1 MDANGRPK
9 ARLAPAGAGRA
20 LLGTVLLLT
29 VAGCGGD
36 SGRDRGARKAGAV
49 IQNSGSD
56 TMVNLAQVW
65 AEEYRRVEPA
75 VSVEVS
81 GGGSGIGVRDLS
93 QGIIQIANCSR
104 EMTAAEKEQTR
115 KNTGKEAVEWIVG
128 YDAIA
133 IYAHRDNPMAEI
145 TMEQL
150 AGIYGEGG
158 AVEKWSQLGVSL
170 AKDRIIRVSR
180 QNSSGTYAY
189 FRERVLAKRDFK
201 LSSLDMSGSK
211 DVVELVGRTPWAIG
225 YSGMGYKTEAVK
237 FLKVAAKAGAP
248 GFAPTVEHVRDKR
261 YPLARS
267 LLLYTLG
274 QPEGHVKKYTDWI
287 LSPAGQELVRQA
299 GYVPVSAA
307 GASEP
312 RRPAAGGG

>member
-1 MDANGRPK
+1 MTPG
-9 ARLAPAGAGRA
+9 GRA
-20 LLGTVLLLT
+20 ALLAALALT
-29 VAGCGGD
+29 AAGCGGD
-36 SGRDRGARKAGAV
+36 SGGGGGARKAGAV

-65 AEEYRRVEPA
+65 AEEYRQVDPA

-115 KNTGKEAVEWIVG
+115 KNTGRDAVEWIVG

-145 TMEQL
+145 TMAQL
-150 AGIYGEGG
+150 AAIYGEGG
-158 AVEKWSQLGVSL
+158 TIERWSQLGVSL
-170 AKDRIIRVSR
+170 AKDKIIRVSR

-211 DVVELVGRTPWAIG
+211 DVVELVGKTPGAIG
-225 YSGMGYKTEAVK
+225 YSGMGYKTDAVK
-237 FLKVAAKAGAP
+237 FVRIAAKPGQPAHEPTLENAVAG
-248 GFAPTVEHVRDKR
+248 R
-261 YPLARS
+261 YPLARA
-267 LLLYTLG
+267 LYMYTLADA
-274 QPEGHVKKYTDWI
+274 PAPVKAYVQWV
-287 LSPAGQELVRQA
+287 LSPKGQDILTKA
-299 GYVPVSAA
+299 GYVPVNAVSGAA
-307 GASEP
+307 SQPTAH
-312 RRPAAGGG
+312 